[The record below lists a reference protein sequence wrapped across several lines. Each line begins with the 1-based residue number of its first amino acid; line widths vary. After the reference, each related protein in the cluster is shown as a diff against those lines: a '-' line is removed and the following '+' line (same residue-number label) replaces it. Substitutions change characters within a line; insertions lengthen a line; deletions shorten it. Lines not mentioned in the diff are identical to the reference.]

1 MESVKEARICR
12 RFSRALTTYN
22 RYAEAQQI
30 ICRHLATLLT
40 TYTDNRFGR
49 VLEIGCGSGGFTKL
63 LKAGCQIDEWVINDL
78 CPDCAP
84 VIRSLFPDASQPVD
98 FRPGNA
104 EKQFFS
110 GKYHLIASASAFQ
123 WMDNLPLFFE
133 KLVGHLTDGGYLL
146 FNTFAPDNLTEI
158 RQLTGQ
164 GLNYPSIDQLK
175 AWLLP
180 HFRLL
185 HVEET
190 TIRLTF
196 PSPEDV
202 LRHLKYTGVTA
213 TGNAQPWTRRIQSEF
228 SRRYRDLFPAEP
240 HQVTLTYRP
249 IYLLGVKKEK

>member
-1 MESVKEARICR
+1 
-12 RFSRALTTYN
+12 
-22 RYAEAQQI
+22 
-30 ICRHLATLLT
+30 
-40 TYTDNRFGR
+40 
-49 VLEIGCGSGGFTKL
+49 
-63 LKAGCQIDEWVINDL
+63 
-78 CPDCAP
+78 
-84 VIRSLFPDASQPVD
+84 
-98 FRPGNA
+98 
-104 EKQFFS
+104 
-110 GKYHLIASASAFQ
+110 
-123 WMDNLPLFFE
+123 MDDLPLFFE
-133 KLVGHLTDGGYLL
+133 KLAGHLTGGGYLL

-164 GLNYPSIDQLK
+164 GLNYPSTDQLK

-249 IYLLGVKKEK
+249 VYLLGVKKEK